1 VFLIRVY
8 ESFRGDEM
16 KKIFIFIWIIL
27 VVFGVASS
35 SGATSLTLNGVDGW
49 WHGVQ
54 AQGKVIL
61 NGLDTFSYCV
71 ECTQYIRVDRTY
83 GADTLGVSRDYT
95 QAVRLMATF
104 APSWH
109 RAYGFY
115 DGYDYG
121 LMETGAALQL
131 TIWDAFSP
139 LSFPTNSSN
148 RPIWRLANYTMGHST
163 AGISGVSYAD
173 LGNDQDLP
181 VANPVP
187 EPATMLLFGCGLI
200 GLAVVGRKK
209 FHKG

>member
-1 VFLIRVY
+1 MYTISVF
-8 ESFRGDEM
+8 
-16 KKIFIFIWIIL
+16 
-27 VVFGVASS
+27 FGVVSS
-35 SGATSLTLNGVDGW
+35 SEATSLTFNCVDGW
-49 WHGVQ
+49 WHGAQ
-54 AQGKVIL
+54 AQSKVTL
-61 NGLDTFSYCV
+61 NDLDAFSYCV
-71 ECTQYIRVDRTY
+71 KRTQYISVGRAY

-95 QAVRLMATF
+95 QAARLMATF

-109 RAYGFY
+109 RASGFY
-115 DGYDYG
+115 NEYEYG
-121 LMETGAALQL
+121 LIETGAALQL

-148 RPIWRLANYTMGHST
+148 RPIWRLANYMIGHAT
-163 AGISGVSYAD
+163 AGISGISYTD
-173 LGNDQDLP
+173 LGNDQNLP